1 MDISKMSQANDIKS
15 TSIDDSHQN
24 IDKDY
29 VTSKQLRDKTP
40 IFLVGMMGAGKST
53 IGRSLA
59 QYMDRKFVDLDC
71 EIEAACG
78 VKIPLIFEIE
88 GESGFRKRESDFLQK
103 YSLDERIVLA
113 TGGGAI
119 LSPYNRQ
126 ILKSRG
132 IVVYLKAELD
142 VLFKRT
148 NSDHNRPLLDTKD
161 PYSKLQSL
169 LTLRDPMYHEVA
181 DIIIDT
187 SFYNVN
193 DIAKELVFILKKNE
207 KFI

>member
-1 MDISKMSQANDIKS
+1 MDISKKFQSNYIKS
-15 TSIDDSHQN
+15 TSFDESHQN
-24 IDKDY
+24 IKGY
-29 VTSKQLRDKTP
+29 YATSKQLCDKTP

-59 QYMDRKFVDLDC
+59 QYMDRKFIDLDY

-88 GESGFRKRESDFLQK
+88 GESGFRKRESDFLK
-103 YSLDERIVLA
+103 RYSLDERIVLA
-113 TGGGAI
+113 TGGGAV
-119 LSPYNRQ
+119 LAPDNRQ

-148 NSDHNRPLLDTKD
+148 NSDHNRPLLATKD
-161 PYSKLQSL
+161 PYLKLQSL
-169 LTLRDPMYHEVA
+169 LELRDPMYHEVA

-187 SFYNVN
+187 SFYNVI
-193 DIAKELVFILKKNE
+193 DIAKELVLMLKRNE
-207 KFI
+207 KSI